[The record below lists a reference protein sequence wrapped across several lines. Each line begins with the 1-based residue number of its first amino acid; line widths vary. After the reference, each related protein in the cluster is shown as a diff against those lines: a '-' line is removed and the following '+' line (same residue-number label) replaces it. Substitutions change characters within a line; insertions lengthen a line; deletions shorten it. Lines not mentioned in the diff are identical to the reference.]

1 MTTSSAD
8 DVRRSDGVRA
18 ELNEVIQRAVSGVVE
33 RDRDRGL
40 PTAALEDLAAAGFG
54 ALRVPTKFGGRGLS
68 WARIAEVWI
77 DLAAADANLAQALRG
92 HFTFVEDVLY
102 RHVRG
107 ADQRPWFERF
117 TAGEIVGNAWTETGS
132 TVIGDVQTVVVPDGD
147 RYVLNGRKFYT
158 TGTIFAQWADVYAR
172 LEENGE
178 STHVIAV
185 VDTRQPGVVVH
196 DDWDGFGQR
205 GTGSGTA
212 EFVDARVER
221 ADLLPFAERHP
232 HQTALYQVNLVAT
245 LAGIAR
251 AIHRDV
257 VEEVRARSRN
267 YSHANAARVRDDPQV
282 LALIGEISAAAYAAE
297 AIAVRAAG
305 ALDAAFEAATGSDDE
320 RRATAERA
328 ELEATAAQ
336 ITVSRLV
343 LDAATGLFDA
353 LGASATSTGRGLDRH
368 WRNARTVA
376 SHNPRLFKARVLG
389 AFDVND
395 TPPPYAWSIGTTPT
409 RN

>member
-54 ALRVPTKFGGRGLS
+54 ALRVPTEFGGRGLS

-77 DLAAADANLAQALRG
+77 DLAAADSNLAQALRG

-212 EFVDARVER
+212 EFGDARVEP
-221 ADLLPFAERHP
+221 ADLLPFVERHP